1 MNHMNRIKKKIV
13 DVAIN
18 KSIKSIESEPDT
30 HINLF
35 NTGIVIDL
43 KKLKISALKLIQ
55 ANLKK

>member
-1 MNHMNRIKKKIV
+1 MNRIKKKIV